1 MSAWKL
7 VEAEVDEPEQNK
19 VEASN
24 QSNFSNDKFQKG
36 IKSGGRGGRGNQGGR
51 GGRGNGGRGTYKTP
65 YISKQDRNY
74 RSYMAVQLIEMILS
88 PDNLCM
94 DTYIR
99 SYMDEAGY
107 VPIALVYTYPNV
119 AAFGAL
125 YGDLK
130 YRLKQLGEDSCV
142 EIDPVNDLI
151 RTKNNWEMWL
161 MPNQTGGRGQ
171 PRYVKQTN
179 SKQYGNN
186 YQNNMQ
192 QQNNGYGSE
201 GMGNMDGY
209 MDGYMDGNMDGNM
222 MGYINQGGIGMGMGE
237 ENGQGVAAKGT
248 LLQEGEVSSDT
259 TEAGSTNAP

>member
-1 MSAWKL
+1 MSGWKL
-7 VEAEVDEPEQNK
+7 VEAEMDEPEVQ
-19 VEASN
+19 EQTSN
-24 QSNFSNDKFQKG
+24 TNNRFQKG
-36 IKSGGRGGRGNQGGR
+36 NATGGRGGRGDHGGRGNQTGR
-51 GGRGNGGRGTYKTP
+51 GGRGGGTGGGRGGYKNP

-107 VPIALVYTYPNV
+107 VPIALVYSYPNV

-130 YRLKQLGEDSCV
+130 YRLKQLGEESCI
-142 EIDPVNDLI
+142 EIDTVNDLI

-171 PRYVKQTN
+171 PKYVKQTS
-179 SKQYGNN
+179 SKQFGSGNN
-186 YQNNMQ
+186 YYNDTDQ
-192 QQNNGYGSE
+192 QGD
-201 GMGNMDGY
+201 GNY
-209 MDGYMDGNMDGNM
+209 CEDGNME
-222 MGYINQGGIGMGMGE
+222 GYEGV
-237 ENGQGVAAKGT
+237 GQGDGLAA
-248 LLQEGEVSSDT
+248 EGSESQSGSSNTKAGDVT
-259 TEAGSTNAP
+259 TAAI